1 LLNSETKSMT
11 KSKGLFSLN
20 SLILACL
27 SASFCLLICVNA
39 LSAQQDS
46 SQLLD
51 LKVEQQSLGETLD
64 QLFVNH
70 QIKIA
75 FNASD
80 PAFDQLISCN
90 LKASTPEQI
99 LESLLNHRGYRFKK
113 IGDQYIVFKHGDS
126 EPQEIKPQ
134 PDAVENLSKEVTDTI
149 FINKNVLRLDTI
161 VRLDTIFRVD
171 TVVVRDTITVFKQAA
186 EHKKA
191 KKKGV
196 RSDVF
201 NQKARKQQGHAV
213 EVFYGRALIMV
224 QFDVEQQSN
233 SILKDYLENSI
244 NPGFRAQTLGF
255 KYHFNANKW
264 TFTSGL
270 ALTGFAEKFDYK
282 RKISTGG
289 FFDIDTLDTYYSIS
303 NMDTTWFHIT
313 DSSWIPLDER
323 NFEYSGTNK
332 MGYLEWDIAAA
343 YEIMRF
349 PGVRVFAKAG
359 AGLSA
364 LIYKSGTAISATPD
378 YEAIPMKDFEMETLK
393 FSWMLGLNARMR
405 LTDAFDLVPEIYY
418 RSYSGDM
425 YKNYPVQRKQSMFGV
440 NLGLIY
446 YF

>member
-1 LLNSETKSMT
+1 MNSDTESMT
-11 KSKGLFSLN
+11 KSGGLLSLK

-27 SASFCLLICVNA
+27 PVSLCLLICVNA
-39 LSAQQDS
+39 LSAQQVN
-46 SQLLD
+46 SQLLK
-51 LKVEQQSLGETLD
+51 LKVERQSLGETLD

-70 QIKIA
+70 QIKVA

-80 PAFDQLISCN
+80 PAFDQVVSFDV
-90 LKASTPEQI
+90 KASSPEQL
-99 LESLLNHRGYRFKK
+99 LESLLNQRGYRFKK
-113 IGDQYIVFKHGDS
+113 IGDQYIVFKYG
-126 EPQEIKPQ
+126 EPEPREIEPRT
-134 PDAVENLSKEVTDTI
+134 DVAGNLPKAVTDTV

-171 TVVVRDTITVFKQAA
+171 TVVVRDTITVFKDAA
-186 EHKKA
+186 EHRKT

-196 RSDVF
+196 RSDIF
-201 NQKARKQQGHAV
+201 NQDARKQQGHAT
-213 EVFYGRALIMV
+213 EVFYGRALTIV
-224 QFDVEQQSN
+224 QFDVAQQSN
-233 SILKDYLENSI
+233 SILKDHWENAVS
-244 NPGFRAQTLGF
+244 PGFRAQTLGF
-255 KYHFNANKW
+255 KYHFNAKKW
-264 TFTSGL
+264 TFTSGI

-282 RKISTGG
+282 RKISSGG

-303 NMDTTWFHIT
+303 NMDTTWFHVT
-313 DSSWIPLDER
+313 DSSWIPLDEQ

-343 YEIMRF
+343 YEILNF
-349 PGVRVFAKAG
+349 PGVRIFAKAG

-378 YEAIPMKDFEMETLK
+378 YEAVSMKDFEMETLK

-418 RSYSGDM
+418 RSYSGNR
-425 YKNYPVQRKQSMFGV
+425 YKNYPVELKQSMIGV

>member
-1 LLNSETKSMT
+1 LLNSDTKSMT

-20 SLILACL
+20 SLILAYL

-51 LKVEQQSLGETLD
+51 LKVEQKSLGETLD

-70 QIKIA
+70 QIKLA

-90 LKASTPEQI
+90 LTASTPEQI
-99 LESLLNHRGYRFKK
+99 LEALLKQRGYRFKK
-113 IGDQYIVFKHGDS
+113 IGDQYIVFKHGES

-134 PDAVENLSKEVTDTI
+134 PDAGENLSKEITDTI
-149 FINKNVLRLDTI
+149 FINRNVLRLDTI

-171 TVVVRDTITVFKQAA
+171 TVVLRDTITVFKEAA
-186 EHKKA
+186 NFKKTRR
-191 KKKGV
+191 KGV
-196 RSDVF
+196 RSDIF
-201 NQKARKQQGHAV
+201 NTTSRKQQGHAV
-213 EVFYGRALIMV
+213 EVYYGRAFTNV
-224 QFDVEQQSN
+224 QFDAEQQSN
-233 SILKDYLENSI
+233 SILQDYWEKAVE
-244 NPGFRAQTLGF
+244 PGFRAQTLGF

-289 FFDIDTLDTYYSIS
+289 FFDVDTLDTYYSIS

-332 MGYLEWDIAAA
+332 MGYLNWDIAAA
-343 YEIMRF
+343 FEIMSF
-349 PGVRVFAKAG
+349 PGVRIFTKAG

-393 FSWMLGLNARMR
+393 FSWMVGLNARMR

-418 RSYSGDM
+418 RSYSGNM